1 MTESN
6 EPVGESEESGTEV
19 SKPQDDKVAEV
30 KAVVKSMDRQDKM
43 VLFGSAA
50 LVLLFFLPWYSVSV
64 DVLGMKRSDSI
75 NGLHELAW
83 LGWIAA
89 VAATILALT
98 KAKIL
103 GSMPP
108 ALQAASKNTGVMVV
122 VTGLALLAGP
132 LYFWST
138 AVGDVPEG
146 ADQLAGVSAG
156 KTFFFVLA
164 LLAALTAAAG
174 AVWRL
179 VEERKA
185 A

>member
-1 MTESN
+1 MMESN
-6 EPVGESEESGTEV
+6 EPVREPEESGTEV

-50 LVLLFFLPWYSVSV
+50 LALLFFLPWYSVSV
-64 DVLGMKRSDSI
+64 DALGMKRSESI

-83 LGWIAA
+83 LGWMAA

-103 GSMPP
+103 GAMPP
-108 ALQAASKNTGVMVV
+108 ALQTASKNTGVMVV

-132 LYFWST
+132 IYFWT
-138 AVGDVPEG
+138 KAGGDVSAEI
-146 ADQLAGVSAG
+146 AGVSAG